1 MRKILAA
8 AAAALLA
15 LGGLVAVTPA
25 AAAGTEPVPPRLSA
39 AAKRV
44 AAAPA
49 PQAWQYAPKG
59 RPGLAKAPVPARFK
73 PRPGTIAPPT
83 PPGTTVFYDYTN
95 VRQIINT
102 VDGTAADLTIAD
114 PYNNYASD
122 WHSIMQGAVQDDHG
136 NRVEVGWT
144 VSPSLC
150 PSEPAGSSPCLFA
163 YSAEGGVGQ
172 GYGVG
177 FVPYAGA
184 DYVLGDQLPN
194 PNDSSGLNFR
204 IVEAAN
210 EWWLGVGVTTSPGYW
225 VGYYPKTNWTD
236 PGTDATNAFDQLT
249 MFQWFTEVAS
259 TEPINA
265 TWNATTPCSDAGN
278 GITPTSPNGGTT
290 AARIVNV
297 KTVTGATSANASPT
311 YGPVP
316 TTIPSNAYAIYPTT
330 TPATNGFRVG
340 GAGWKGNNTVPGATG
355 GCG

>member
-1 MRKILAA
+1 MRRLFAAVVAALAA
-8 AAAALLA
+8 TVALA
-15 LGGLVAVTPA
+15 GPAPA
-25 AAAGTEPVPPRLSA
+25 APAGTEPRPPA
-39 AAKRV
+39 VKATDRV
-44 AAAPA
+44 APVE
-49 PQAWQYAPKG
+49 PVQGWQYAPKG
-59 RPGLAKAPVPARFK
+59 YPGQPRTRVAKNYRA
-73 PRPGTIAPPT
+73 RPGTIAPPT

-95 VRQIINT
+95 IRQIINT
-102 VDGTAADLTIAD
+102 IDGTAADLTIAD
-114 PYNNYASD
+114 PYLNYASD

-177 FVPYAGA
+177 FVPYTGA

-204 IVEAAN
+204 IVETAG
-210 EWWLGVGVTTSPGYW
+210 EWWVGVGVTTSPGYW
-225 VGYYPKTNWTD
+225 VGYYPKTNWTTA
-236 PGTDATNAFDQLT
+236 GTDATDPFDQLT
-249 MFQWFTEVAS
+249 MYQWFTEVAS
-259 TEPINA
+259 TEPVNA
-265 TWNATTPCSDAGN
+265 TWNATTPCSDGGN
-278 GITPTSPNGGTT
+278 GITPTSPNGGST

-297 KTVTGATSANASPT
+297 KTLTGVTSANGSPT